1 MNHVNY
7 VIEISTGNI
16 HFVNVDHTRYS
27 VFVSLTPNGL
37 RLGLNATLCAHNGYG
52 TVKNTQG
59 TLYLYGKVNV
69 AGGINDIDSVT
80 LPEAG
85 GSSGGNGNTALLFLF
100 HPVHRSR
107 AFVSLTNLMRFTG
120 VIQDTLS
127 SGGLAGVNMSHDTDI
142 SRFYKRS
149 TSRHIRFPFLL

>member
-1 MNHVNY
+1 V
-7 VIEISTGNI
+7 VL
-16 HFVNVDHTRYS
+16 
-27 VFVSLTPNGL
+27 VSLAPNGL
-37 RLGLNATLCAHNGYG
+37 GLRLNAALSAENGNG
-52 TVKNTQG
+52 TVQYTQG
-59 TLYLYGKVNV
+59 ALYLYGKVNV
-69 AGGINDIDSVT
+69 TGGINDIDT
-80 LPEAG
+80 IFLPEAG